1 VKARFASTAELE
13 LREAMEFYE
22 SARNGL
28 GAEFLAEVE
37 ATTNLIE
44 SFPLA

>member
-1 VKARFASTAELE
+1 MKARFASTAERE
-13 LREAMEFYE
+13 LKEAMEFYE
-22 SARNGL
+22 SARQGL

-37 ATTNLIE
+37 ATIHLIQ